1 MKKILLLCLTLLL
14 SITLAACG
22 TSDDSNTDN
31 NAANDSDT
39 NENANDNNEDA
50 NTEDENTDDA
60 NTNGNNNDAA
70 ENDAVDLTN
79 ASLSVEDAIS
89 AFHEKFPDTSVSS
102 IQLDEERGELVY
114 DIDGFDDSTEYSAEI
129 DQSGEIIAEE
139 QEQQDADDRYEELML
154 DDYITAEEA
163 LSTASEA
170 SETEGITARA
180 WSLEFENGSPVY
192 EINFEDMGS
201 QEVDVYIDAESGE
214 QLHVEVD
221 D

>member
-1 MKKILLLCLTLLL
+1 MKKTLLLCLTLLL

-22 TSDDSNTDN
+22 TSDDSNTEN
-31 NAANDSDT
+31 NAANDSNS
-39 NENANDNNEDA
+39 NETETAEDNNEDT
-50 NTEDENTDDA
+50 NSEGENENTD
-60 NTNGNNNDAA
+60 TNDTTEDKGD
-70 ENDAVDLTN
+70 VDLTSV
-79 ASLSVEDAIS
+79 SLSAEDAMD
-89 AFHEKFPDTSVSS
+89 AFLEHFPGSSLSS
-102 IQLDEERGELVY
+102 IQLDEENGELVY
-114 DIDGFDDSTEYSAEI
+114 DIDGYDDSMEYSAEI
-129 DQSGEIIAEE
+129 DQNGDVISEE
-139 QEQQDADDRYEELML
+139 REQIESDEQYNELVL
-154 DDYITAEEA
+154 GDYITAEEA

-170 SETEGITARA
+170 PETEGITARG

>member
-1 MKKILLLCLTLLL
+1 MKKRFLLCLTLLL

-22 TSDDSNTDN
+22 TSDDSNTEN
-31 NAANDSDT
+31 NATNDSDT
-39 NENANDNNEDA
+39 SENANDNNEDT
-50 NTEDENTDDA
+50 NTDDENTDDV
-60 NTNGNNNDAA
+60 NTNDDNNGAS

-79 ASLSVEDAIS
+79 VSLSVEDAIS
-89 AFHEKFPDTSVSS
+89 AFQEKFPDTRVSS

-114 DIDGFDDSTEYSAEI
+114 DIDGFDDSMEYSAEI
-129 DQSGEIIAEE
+129 NPSGEIIAEE

-170 SETEGITARA
+170 SEAEGITARS

-192 EINFEDMGS
+192 EINFEDRGS

>member
-1 MKKILLLCLTLLL
+1 MKKTLLLCLTLLL

-31 NAANDSDT
+31 NATNNSDT
-39 NENANDNNEDA
+39 NEKADDTNTEDKNTNNTDTNDNNGAADS
-50 NTEDENTDDA
+50 NDDL
-60 NTNGNNNDAA
+60 
-70 ENDAVDLTN
+70 DLTSV
-79 ASLSVEDAIS
+79 SLSVEDALS
-89 AFHEKFPDTSVSS
+89 AFQEKFADARVSS

-114 DIDGFDDSTEYSAEI
+114 DIDGFDDSMEYSAEI
-129 DQSGEIIAEE
+129 NQSGEIIAEE
-139 QEQQDADDRYEELML
+139 QEQQDADDRYEELAL

-163 LSTASEA
+163 LSTASKAPEA
-170 SETEGITARA
+170 DGITARG
-180 WSLEFENGSPVY
+180 WSLEFENGSPIY

>member
-1 MKKILLLCLTLLL
+1 
-14 SITLAACG
+14 
-22 TSDDSNTDN
+22 
-31 NAANDSDT
+31 
-39 NENANDNNEDA
+39 
-50 NTEDENTDDA
+50 
-60 NTNGNNNDAA
+60 
-70 ENDAVDLTN
+70 
-79 ASLSVEDAIS
+79 
-89 AFHEKFPDTSVSS
+89 
-102 IQLDEERGELVY
+102 
-114 DIDGFDDSTEYSAEI
+114 
-129 DQSGEIIAEE
+129 
-139 QEQQDADDRYEELML
+139 ML

-201 QEVDVYIDAESGE
+201 REVDVYIDAESGE

>member
-1 MKKILLLCLTLLL
+1 MKKTLLLCLTLLL

-22 TSDDSNTDN
+22 TSDDSSTENDTT
-31 NAANDSDT
+31 NDSDT
-39 NENANDNNEDA
+39 SENANDNNADS
-50 NTEDENTDDA
+50 NTEGESTD
-60 NTNGNNNDAA
+60 TNDNSGATGGNDGL
-70 ENDAVDLTN
+70 DLTSV
-79 ASLSVEDAIS
+79 SLSVEDAVS
-89 AFHEKFPDTSVSS
+89 AFQEKFTDARVSS
-102 IQLDEERGELVY
+102 IQLDEARGELVY
-114 DIDGFDDSTEYSAEI
+114 DIDGFDDSMEYSAEI
-129 DQSGEIIAEE
+129 NQSGEIIAEE
-139 QEQQDADDRYEELML
+139 QEQQDADDRYEELAL
-154 DDYITAEEA
+154 DDYITAEKA

-170 SETEGITARA
+170 SEADGITARG

>member
-1 MKKILLLCLTLLL
+1 MKKILFLCLTLLL

-22 TSDDSNTDN
+22 TSDDSNTENNATDDSDTTENADDN
-31 NAANDSDT
+31 NADT
-39 NENANDNNEDA
+39 
-50 NTEDENTDDA
+50 NTDDA
-60 NTNGNNNDAA
+60 NTNDENNDTS

-79 ASLSVEDAIS
+79 ASLSVEDAIN
-89 AFHEKFPDTSVSS
+89 AFQEKFPDTRVSS

-114 DIDGFDDSTEYSAEI
+114 DIDGFDDSSEYSAEI
-129 DQSGEIIAEE
+129 NQSGEIIAEE
-139 QEQQDADDRYEELML
+139 QEQQDADDRYEELKL

-170 SETEGITARA
+170 PETEGITARS
-180 WSLEFENGSPVY
+180 WSLEFENGSPEY

>member
-1 MKKILLLCLTLLL
+1 MKKTLLLCLTLLL

-22 TSDDSNTDN
+22 TSDDSSTENDTT
-31 NAANDSDT
+31 NDSDT
-39 NENANDNNEDA
+39 SENANDNNADS
-50 NTEDENTDDA
+50 NTEGESTD
-60 NTNGNNNDAA
+60 TNDNSGATGGNDGL
-70 ENDAVDLTN
+70 DLTSV
-79 ASLSVEDAIS
+79 SLSVEDAVS
-89 AFHEKFPDTSVSS
+89 AFQEKFTDARVSS

-114 DIDGFDDSTEYSAEI
+114 DIDGFDDSMEYSAEI
-129 DQSGEIIAEE
+129 NQSGEIIAEE
-139 QEQQDADDRYEELML
+139 QEQQDADDRYEELAL
-154 DDYITAEEA
+154 DDYITAEKA

-170 SETEGITARA
+170 SEADGITARG

>member
-1 MKKILLLCLTLLL
+1 MKKTLLLCLTLLL

-22 TSDDSNTDN
+22 TSDDSSTENDTT
-31 NAANDSDT
+31 NDSDT
-39 NENANDNNEDA
+39 SENANDNNADS
-50 NTEDENTDDA
+50 NTEGESTD
-60 NTNGNNNDAA
+60 TNDNSGATGGNDGL
-70 ENDAVDLTN
+70 DLTSV
-79 ASLSVEDAIS
+79 SLSVEDAVS
-89 AFHEKFPDTSVSS
+89 AFQEKFTDARVSS

-114 DIDGFDDSTEYSAEI
+114 DIDGFDDSMEYSAEI
-129 DQSGEIIAEE
+129 NQSGEIIAEE
-139 QEQQDADDRYEELML
+139 QEQQDADDRYEELAL

-170 SETEGITARA
+170 SEADGITARG